1 MDTKMRVAMVCGIHP
16 NMPGDD
22 TGLYKNVIDQM
33 KGLQQELD
41 FEFRF
46 LAEPIRTEEDA
57 AKGARFVDDE
67 KADLA
72 LIFNASLPY
81 GRIILPFGQVK
92 AALGLWSVPEPT
104 GNGVLQLNSFCGLN
118 MLGSILKNYFPEED
132 IKYKW
137 FYGMPDSQMFL
148 ERFTL
153 TLRALRALKAL
164 KTARIGQVGD
174 LADGFENLY
183 VDERELNKKFGTYIQ
198 TRHTVE
204 EMVRRAESL
213 EPEIVEKRIKLV
225 LGEGTWNKKSVD
237 QRDFE
242 KFARLSIAFE
252 DFAGEHKYDALAISC
267 WSRFQ
272 EVYDVAVCGAMSRLN
287 ENGIVAP
294 CEADITS
301 AVSMLLLNALNGGKA
316 SLNDMVSLDENDN
329 SLNLWHCGVAP
340 ACWAD
345 KRGVSW
351 DAHFNIGHYDG
362 KEWIG
367 RGVVAD
373 MNFKAGPVTVFAMQN
388 NFNGLF
394 ILTGDIM
401 GDKPGFSGSGGW
413 MNNLKLNDNSI
424 SVKELINTI
433 TVTRV
438 NHHYPTARGNLVNEL
453 NELAFWKDLNVIN
466 TVPYKPYMQ
475 KFSDWN

>member
-1 MDTKMRVAMVCGIHP
+1 MNTKLQVAMVCGIHP

-22 TGLYKNVIDQM
+22 TVLYKNVIAQM
-33 KGLQQELD
+33 QILSIEMNFD
-41 FEFRF
+41 FIY
-46 LAEPIRTEEDA
+46 LAEPIRTEEEA
-57 AKGARFVDDE
+57 AKGARFLDDGN
-67 KADLA
+67 ADFA

-81 GRIILPFGQVK
+81 GRIILPFGKVK

-104 GNGVLQLNSFCGLN
+104 SNGVLQLNSFCGLN
-118 MLGSILKNYFPEED
+118 MLGSILKNYFPDDD

-137 FYGMPDSQMFL
+137 FYGMPDSTLFL
-148 ERFTL
+148 ERFKL
-153 TLRALRALKAL
+153 TLKALGALKAL

-183 VDERELNKKFGTYIQ
+183 VDERELNKKFGPYIQ

-204 EMVRRAESL
+204 EIVRRAESL
-213 EPEIVEKRIKLV
+213 KSDIVENRAEL
-225 LGEGTWNKKSVD
+225 LTGEGTWNKKSVGHK
-237 QRDFE
+237 DFE

-252 DFAGEHKYDALAISC
+252 NFAEEHQYDALAVSC

-316 SLNDMVSLDENDN
+316 SLNDMVSLDEKDN

-373 MNFKAGPVTVFAMQN
+373 MNFQAGAVTVFAMQN

-394 ILTGDIM
+394 ILTGDMM
-401 GDKPGFSGSGGW
+401 GNKPGFSGSGGW
-413 MNNLKLNDNSI
+413 MNNLKLNDKSI

-438 NHHYPTARGNLVNEL
+438 NHHYPAARGNLVNEL